1 MWVSLLIV
9 CKDKISEWKL
19 TVQLESLHNAISMQ
33 QNGQNNY
40 KKHTYFWSYFKMESE
55 HKFTR
60 PLRVHWN
67 KKIETQGTI
76 TAEYIRWGYEEW
88 WSLVNEIFQHISG
101 WLDAN
106 GSLWGGELAENLL
119 QEALQWGE
127 SFSIGSKVETTP
139 SPEFLNKKHRANN
152 ISICSLFFN
161 VFILIGG

>member
-1 MWVSLLIV
+1 MTFQCS
-9 CKDKISEWKL
+9 KMAKITIKNIL
-19 TVQLESLHNAISMQ
+19 TFEVISRW
-33 QNGQNNY
+33 NP
-40 KKHTYFWSYFKMESE
+40 E

-67 KKIETQGTI
+67 KKIETQETI

-101 WLDAN
+101 WLDAS

-127 SFSIGSKVETTP
+127 SFSISSKVETTP
-139 SPEFLNKKHRANN
+139 SLEFLNKKHRAINM
-152 ISICSLFFN
+152 FFFFFYK
-161 VFILIGG
+161 FIYFNWRLITLQSMWKLRSMYEKMF